1 MDKQETLT
9 AATYCRV
16 STLLG
21 QDIEHQLVPI
31 KQFAIARGFNV
42 VASYDDEGISGTKM
56 RRPGL
61 DRLVRDAR
69 LGKFKVCIVSAL
81 DRIGRDLRGTLD
93 LFVELQHYGVAVIS
107 LREAIDFTTPMG
119 KATLAIF
126 AAIAELEGA
135 LTRER
140 IRTALAVKKLAAEK
154 SGSGWRSGRPSV
166 ITPEITVRVKEL
178 RDAGLSIRQIEKA
191 IEKKVSRASI
201 ERILKAVTKP
211 AF

>member
-1 MDKQETLT
+1 MSEIKLL

-21 QDIEHQLVPI
+21 QDIAHQLTPI
-31 KQFAIARGFNV
+31 QQFAAGRGLSI

-61 DRLVRDAR
+61 DRLIRDAR
-69 LGKFKVCIVSAL
+69 LGKFKVVIVAAL
-81 DRIGRDLRGTLD
+81 DRIGRNLVGTLE
-93 LFVELQHYGVAVIS
+93 LFLELQHYGVAVIS

-166 ITPEITVRVKEL
+166 ITPEITARVREL

-211 AF
+211 AS